1 MEFRRP
7 GPECV
12 FERNHHAFAMIWTS
26 VKAWSNYDT
35 EVAGQAK
42 KKRYIGDHEATAM
55 GRLTAETWSGQVK
68 TMDRGRG
75 PNLSPLC
82 RSNTQ
87 RFLIDIYVAFV
98 CHVVGAIYLAQLC
111 TRTSRCSKAQYTLTC
126 TTPIQSSPP
135 PPGIIPTWCTVHYTA

>member
-1 MEFRRP
+1 MGVLTQPPRF
-7 GPECV
+7 C
-12 FERNHHAFAMIWTS
+12 HALTS

-35 EVAGQAK
+35 ELAGQAK

-82 RSNTQ
+82 RSNTEP
-87 RFLIDIYVAFV
+87 FLIDIYVAFV
-98 CHVVGAIYLAQLC
+98 CHVVGALYFAQL
-111 TRTSRCSKAQYTLTC
+111 RLVLAVAQQAQYTLKC
-126 TTPIQSSPP
+126 ITPI
-135 PPGIIPTWCTVHYTA
+135 